1 MGFPL
6 ESWDAAFADIG
17 MFVGADGGAGW
28 YTAIAVVMYIAIIV
42 VGNNDEQEKYN
53 KNQ

>member
-17 MFVGADGGAGW
+17 MFIGADGGAGW
-28 YTAIAVVMYIAIIV
+28 YTVIAVVMMIVIIAL
-42 VGNNDEQEKYN
+42 GNKDEQEKYN
-53 KNQ
+53 KHK

>member
-53 KNQ
+53 KHK

>member
-17 MFVGADGGAGW
+17 MFIGADGGAGW
-28 YTAIAVVMYIAIIV
+28 YTAIAVVMMIVIIV

>member
-17 MFVGADGGAGW
+17 MFIGADGGALW
-28 YTAIAVVMYIAIIV
+28 YTAIAVIMMIAIIV
-42 VGNNDEQEKYN
+42 VGNNDEQEKYR

>member
-28 YTAIAVVMYIAIIV
+28 YTAIAVVMYIVIIV
-42 VGNNDEQEKYN
+42 VGNNDEQAKYN
-53 KNQ
+53 KHK

>member
-17 MFVGADGGAGW
+17 MFIGADGGAGW
-28 YTAIAVVMYIAIIV
+28 WTTIAVVMMIVIIA
-42 VGNNDEQEKYN
+42 VGNNRRARKV
-53 KNQ
+53 

>member
-17 MFVGADGGAGW
+17 MFIGSDGGAGW
-28 YTAIAVVMYIAIIV
+28 YTAIAVIIMIGIIAA
-42 VGNNDEQEKYN
+42 GNSSEQDKYN
-53 KNQ
+53 KHQ

>member
-17 MFVGADGGAGW
+17 MFVGADGAAGW
-28 YTAIAVVMYIAIIV
+28 YTVIAVVMMIGIIV
-42 VGNNDEQEKYN
+42 AGNNSEQDKYN
-53 KNQ
+53 KHQ

>member
-17 MFVGADGGAGW
+17 MFIGADGGAGW
-28 YTAIAVVMYIAIIV
+28 YTVIAVVMYIAIIV